1 MRFSSGINHFLS
13 IIISL
18 FIIYSCSESNN
29 FLELKIENA
38 YAKKPPVGSN
48 EVAAY
53 MSITNATDESIS
65 INGIF
70 CFGSKASFLHDQ
82 RINPESGMI
91 YMNKIDNLI
100 INPRETVP
108 FKPGGKHVMIMGVD
122 VDLEMKKIISCFLT
136 SKKGKKFP
144 VSYVIR

>member
-1 MRFSSGINHFLS
+1 M
-13 IIISL
+13 
-18 FIIYSCSESNN
+18 
-29 FLELKIENA
+29 KIENA

>member
-1 MRFSSGINHFLS
+1 MSSFCYDL
-13 IIISL
+13 IISSTI

-108 FKPGGKHVMIMGVD
+108 FKPGGKHVMIIGVQ
-122 VDLEMKKIISCFLT
+122 
-136 SKKGKKFP
+136 
-144 VSYVIR
+144 